1 MDATTIALFGE
12 AERGEYHTAYFCTS
26 LQQLSDYLGN
36 PPDHSRGLDYAVQ
49 ALHYHHNLIFFR
61 VREEGFSSQDY
72 FHGVHLLKSQTLPN
86 SLAAICIPGVG
97 SNEIIDA
104 MCGLCI
110 IYHSLLI
117 TTASDL
123 YDYLTQHAA

>member
-1 MDATTIALFGE
+1 MDSTTIALFGE
-12 AERGEYHTAYFCTS
+12 AERGEYHTAYFCSS
-26 LQQLSDYLGN
+26 LQQLADYLGN

-72 FHGVHLLKSQTLPN
+72 FHGVHLLKSQNLHN

-97 SNEIIDA
+97 SSEIIDA

-123 YDYLTQHAA
+123 YDYLTERAA